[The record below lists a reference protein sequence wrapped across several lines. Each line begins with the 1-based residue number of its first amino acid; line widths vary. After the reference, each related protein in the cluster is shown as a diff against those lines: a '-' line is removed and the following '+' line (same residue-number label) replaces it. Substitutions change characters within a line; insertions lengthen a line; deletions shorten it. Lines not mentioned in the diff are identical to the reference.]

1 MDESLS
7 NKKKEYDLPP
17 FSVSMCVYGG
27 DNASWF
33 KTAVD
38 SILNQ
43 SVTPNEIVLI
53 VDGPV
58 PGELDKVI
66 SEYEKNSLFNI
77 IRFKEN
83 RGQGEARRV
92 GLKNCKNNLVAIMDS
107 DDISVSDRFKVQL
120 EAFNSYPAAHVIGG
134 QIVEFIDKPENT
146 VGKRTVPAENT
157 DIYEYMKKRCPM
169 NLVTVMFKK
178 DSVEKAGGFIDLYG
192 EEDYYLWVRMA
203 KMGMK
208 FFNVPETLVNVR
220 VGKDMYNRRGG
231 IRYFK
236 SEKKMQKYMLESG
249 IIGLGTY
256 TLNVLK
262 RFIVQVL
269 MPNAVRGWVF
279 KNFAREKV

>member
-1 MDESLS
+1 MDESLE
-7 NKKKEYDLPP
+7 NKKKEYDFPP

-27 DNASWF
+27 DDALWF

-38 SILNQ
+38 SILNG
-43 SVTPNEIVLI
+43 TLMPNEIVLV

-58 PGELDKVI
+58 PAELNKVI
-66 SEYEKNSLFNI
+66 SEYETDSHFNI

-83 RGQGEARRV
+83 RGQGEARRA
-92 GLKNCKNNLVAIMDS
+92 GLKACKNNLVAIMDS
-107 DDISVSDRFKVQL
+107 DDICVADRFCIQL
-120 EAFNSYPAAHVIGG
+120 DIFCEHPDADVIGG
-134 QIVEFIDKPENT
+134 QIIEFIDTPENT
-146 VGKRTVPAENT
+146 VGKRIVPAENS

-208 FFNVPETLVNVR
+208 FYNVPETLVNVR
-220 VGKDMYNRRGG
+220 VGEDMYNRRGG
-231 IRYFK
+231 IKYFK
-236 SEKKMQKYMLESG
+236 SEKKMQKYMLRSN
-249 IIGLGTY
+249 IIGIGTY
-256 TLNVLK
+256 IINILK

-269 MPNAVRGWVF
+269 MPNRVRGWVF
-279 KNFAREKV
+279 RHFAREKV